1 MKLTAVCLA
10 VLVGCLAVLS
20 VAGGQSGPDGGKAP
34 AQSPSPEVCQALES
48 YVAKID
54 AAKSINEPSERSKK
68 YAEAEAPLEKVLK
81 KANQASLLADVVLY
95 ASYTEAV
102 ASKDATDPELGAA
115 LERRSKMREYL
126 LQLCMGYTIS
136 R

>member
-1 MKLTAVCLA
+1 MKLPAVFTIVLLGCFA
-10 VLVGCLAVLS
+10 VLPIAW
-20 VAGGQSGPDGGKAP
+20 GQTGPDGGKAP
-34 AQSPSPEVCQALES
+34 AQSPSREVCRALES

-54 AAKSINEPSERSKK
+54 SAKSISEPSERAKK
-68 YAEAEAPLEKVLK
+68 YAEAKDPLEQALK
-81 KANQASLLADVVLY
+81 QANLASKLDDVVAY

-115 LERRSKMREYL
+115 LERRSKMREHI
-126 LQLCMGYTIS
+126 LQLCMGYTIT